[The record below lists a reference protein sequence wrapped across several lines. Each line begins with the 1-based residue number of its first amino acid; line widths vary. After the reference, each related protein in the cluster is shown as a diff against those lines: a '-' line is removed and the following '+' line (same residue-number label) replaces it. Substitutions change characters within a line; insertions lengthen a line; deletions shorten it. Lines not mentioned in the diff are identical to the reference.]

1 MGHTDERGSLEYNES
16 LSLRRAQWVM
26 FQLLMKDVSP
36 YRLKVKGE
44 GELMP
49 IVKDAKTEAEHQKN
63 RRVEILKLN

>member
-1 MGHTDERGSLEYNES
+1 MY
-16 LSLRRAQWVM
+16 
-26 FQLLMKDVSP
+26 QLLLKDVSL

-44 GELMP
+44 GESIP